1 MNQTAIVSPSYQP
14 LILARSKKMK
24 LQKKARSKKKWK
36 NSSLSARKKID
47 QYCKIKTTLRW
58 TGKLYSNS
66 TINLECGGKKLC
78 PLVCN
83 VFQFTKYRV
92 LIKYWRRINQI
103 QSGNAQNTQKEL
115 CFALKLRWCNFGVDP
130 AAYLVSEDVD
140 SEKSAKSFIQEYLN
154 AQTELLKS
162 ILNLINQMIT
172 LASDFRIFYRFLYDR
187 FKINNIDDR
196 QPKKG
201 Q

>member
-1 MNQTAIVSPSYQP
+1 MHK
-14 LILARSKKMK
+14 IL
-24 LQKKARSKKKWK
+24 KKK
-36 NSSLSARKKID
+36 
-47 QYCKIKTTLRW
+47 Q
-58 TGKLYSNS
+58 
-66 TINLECGGKKLC
+66 NL
-78 PLVCN
+78 
-83 VFQFTKYRV
+83 
-92 LIKYWRRINQI
+92 
-103 QSGNAQNTQKEL
+103 L